1 MSWSLKNII
10 LHVGKWGEKEK
21 KRPAPPTR
29 YLKITDILHPFHPM
43 AKSIAKAIFVLCL
56 LAVVDAFVT
65 VATSKVV
72 QTISP
77 NYFCGSRRLAFASS
91 ADATG
96 ESDISTSMASEVESK
111 TSYQSMPYQLVTLVG
126 KSASSLVSISFFL
139 LLATRRDALVL
150 TLFVGS
156 IFNAVSSKVLKK
168 VLNHERPANL
178 QLNENVKL
186 KPSDGGMV
194 S

>member
-1 MSWSLKNII
+1 M
-10 LHVGKWGEKEK
+10 EK

-29 YLKITDILHPFHPM
+29 SLKITAISYHSRAISSSLISLSPSNYPM

-56 LAVVDAFVT
+56 LAVVNAFVT
-65 VATSKVV
+65 IATSKVV

-77 NYFCGSRRLAFASS
+77 NYFCGSRRLAYASS

>member
-1 MSWSLKNII
+1 MVSSRAISSSLISLSPSN
-10 LHVGKWGEKEK
+10 
-21 KRPAPPTR
+21 
-29 YLKITDILHPFHPM
+29 YPM

-56 LAVVDAFVT
+56 LAVVNAFVT
-65 VATSKVV
+65 IATSKVV

-77 NYFCGSRRLAFASS
+77 NYFCGSRRLAYASS